1 MGGSISGG
9 PVLMAN
15 GNKNAFSNFY
25 TDMLEADPQ
34 MAFMGEVAATDF
46 GGTGMTAPMQQRA
59 REYTQGQYQNI
70 YSDYMG
76 DQAKQMRSGTD
87 PSQLQSFTDYLEKNP
102 FTNRY
107 SALTPQQRGVSNRRF
122 APSTRFIFF

>member
-1 MGGSISGG
+1 
-9 PVLMAN
+9 MAN

-34 MAFMGEVAATDF
+34 MAFMGQVGATDF
-46 GGTGMTAPMQQRA
+46 RGTAPMQQRA
-59 REYTQGQYQNI
+59 REYMQGQYQNI

-76 DQAKQMRSGTD
+76 DQAKQMRSGTA